1 MISAS
6 YVKITKND
14 LTSNHIHFK
23 TDDATKL
30 VVFFP
35 GGNSSCDQP
44 VLTFLWKYYL
54 DHQTDVLC
62 ISYVNTYLKDDAE
75 DVLMKKVTSA
85 VSEAINQVTE
95 SNKYEKMDYI
105 CFSFG
110 NIVSNAVKMEYPNL
124 IAKSAY
130 LSPTKDGLEY
140 ISKYPGLTISGTKD
154 EYLDEPTIKELKAG
168 PQDNLMIIEGA
179 AHSLMVD
186 DVFES
191 IDIVK
196 VVVKKVIDYLG

>member
-6 YVKITKND
+6 YVRITKND
-14 LTSNHIHFK
+14 LTSNHVHYK

-30 VVFFP
+30 VVIFP
-35 GGNSSCDQP
+35 GGDNSCDRP
-44 VLTFLWKYYL
+44 VLSFLGEYYL
-54 DHQTDVLC
+54 AHQTDVLC
-62 ISYVNTYLKDDAE
+62 ISYANTYLKDDPD
-75 DVLMKKVTSA
+75 DVLMKKITSA
-85 VSEAINQVTE
+85 LNEAILQIKE
-95 SNKYEKMDYI
+95 FKDYQKMDYI

-110 NIVSNAVKMEYPNL
+110 NIVSNAIKKEYPNL

-130 LSPTKDGLEY
+130 ISPTKDGLKY
-140 ISKYPGLTISGTKD
+140 ISSYPGLIISGTKD
-154 EYLDEPTIKELKAG
+154 EYLDEPTIKELQSR
-168 PQDNLMIIEGA
+168 PQDHLMIIEDA

-196 VVVKKVIDYLG
+196 LVVKRVIDYLG